1 MKLLR
6 WTLAGAS
13 FFVVYKYSIGKK
25 AKGSDVF
32 VSPEGDEAPA
42 APAEKKKRKDTKAD

>member
-13 FFVVYKYSIGKK
+13 FFVIYKYSIGKK
-25 AKGSDVF
+25 AQGSNVF
-32 VSPEGDEAPA
+32 DSPEGEQPEAAKPKKA
-42 APAEKKKRKDTKAD
+42 AAKAPKTD